1 LAQAPTPLAFFLGVL
16 LWILFPSLVII
27 AAMARSSLLSCV
39 ALACILSLLAL
50 NLWQLNFIG
59 APRCGALRGRVALA
73 AGAETVS
80 SAETGTSPGE
90 TETGSSDSVK
100 RSVVAVGSDMPAI
113 TLPDQDGKLV
123 SISSFKSE
131 EGLFGI
137 FGGSAGKPVVLF
149 FFAGSASPSCT
160 KEAQAFRDRYAAF
173 KAKGCEVFGVSKDSV
188 EFQKGWKET
197 EELPFSLL
205 SDEGGK
211 VREMLAIPNDFFFL
225 EGRQTYVIGT
235 DGKVK
240 MIYNDQFG
248 PETHIE
254 EALAAL

>member
-1 LAQAPTPLAFFLGVL
+1 MTR
-16 LWILFPSLVII
+16 
-27 AAMARSSLLSCV
+27 RSSLGRV
-39 ALACILSLLAL
+39 VVACILGLLAL

-59 APRCGALRGRVALA
+59 APRCGASHGRVALA
-73 AGAETVS
+73 ASADTGS

-90 TETGSSDSVK
+90 TETGTSPGETETGSSKSVE
-100 RSVVAVGSDMPAI
+100 RSVIAVGSDMPEI
-113 TLPDQDGKLV
+113 TLPNQDGQTV

-131 EGLFGI
+131 EGLFGLD
-137 FGGSAGKPVVLF
+137 FLGGKEGNPVVLF

-173 KAKGCEVFGVSKDSV
+173 QAKGCQVFGISKDSV
-188 EFQKGWKET
+188 EFQKNWKET

-211 VREMLAIPNDFFFL
+211 VRAMLDIQNDFFFL

-248 PETHIE
+248 PESHVE
-254 EALAAL
+254 KALEAL